1 MGRRGRRRGEAA
13 ARPHALGM
21 QTDAEAKEKKREK
34 LLEELRV
41 LEQAPQNETMANS
54 TVGQTAAPPL
64 LTPLAVTPLPQHH
77 LGAEHQQQQLMRR
90 IIYSSGGESGFVP
103 LGYFPGV
110 ATGYGAPALLPMDY
124 PSGGEVGNMRAAQ
137 KQQQPSVD
145 TRRRE
150 SDVSLPPPFV
160 EHQQHQAPLSS
171 TYASPVF
178 MALRNRYPR
187 FHQPASEIQVPPPV
201 PNIGTANDG
210 IGPVQKAAMNEI
222 KEDVDRILNNT
233 AGVGIGTRASV
244 SMGAAVGQ

>member
-1 MGRRGRRRGEAA
+1 
-13 ARPHALGM
+13 
-21 QTDAEAKEKKREK
+21 
-34 LLEELRV
+34 
-41 LEQAPQNETMANS
+41 MANG

-77 LGAEHQQQQLMRR
+77 LGAEH
-90 IIYSSGGESGFVP
+90 
-103 LGYFPGV
+103 
-110 ATGYGAPALLPMDY
+110 
-124 PSGGEVGNMRAAQ
+124 
-137 KQQQPSVD
+137 QQPSVD